1 MVGNARSVVIHA
13 YGLVVTD
20 EALLQHRTS
29 VDVSPR
35 ISDDKLR
42 AKILEGLSFNL
53 LISYVLNAFEERI
66 TGLIGT
72 ADEKDSYFIY
82 GGGTVSYVF
91 HVVHQRRIC

>member
-1 MVGNARSVVIHA
+1 MVGNARGVVIHA

-20 EALLQHRTS
+20 EALLQRRTS
-29 VDVSPR
+29 EDVSPR

-42 AKILEGLSFNL
+42 AKTLEGLSFSL
-53 LISYVLNAFEERI
+53 LINCVLNAFEERV

-82 GGGTVSYVF
+82 GGGTVSYAF
-91 HVVHQRRIC
+91 HVVHQARIC